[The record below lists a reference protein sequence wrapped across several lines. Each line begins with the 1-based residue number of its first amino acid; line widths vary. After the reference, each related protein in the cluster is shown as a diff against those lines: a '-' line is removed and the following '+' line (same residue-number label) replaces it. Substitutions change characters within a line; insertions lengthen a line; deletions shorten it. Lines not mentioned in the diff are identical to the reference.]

1 MADLWSD
8 DDGCV
13 DGGGGRPCLGQRWLQ
28 ARRLAGH
35 WQRRAA
41 AGLVQVEATGYDAAV
56 HHMLEINGGV
66 EGLVDFSAASDQIYS
81 GRCSWQWR
89 SSHLSKV
96 IDRLSLHLAIRL
108 YYRCSYREDK
118 QCLASKLVQQE
129 NHEDPPLFKVTYTY
143 EHTCNSAPV
152 PTPDVVAELPAPAT
166 GDALFLRFDSTGAGH
181 RDAHRIE
188 QERHYQQPAAPGS
201 GWPSM
206 MLSFD
211 SNSQQHEQCTFPSEL
226 PPAASSSFSTEG
238 LPAPPSTTDGGGDGF
253 STWDSLRY
261 GLNDHVHFGDHP
273 YLPNSGNDGDD
284 NY

>member
-1 MADLWSD
+1 MASPPHKRESFDFAD
-8 DDGCV
+8 
-13 DGGGGRPCLGQRWLQ
+13 PPAQ
-28 ARRLAGH
+28 
-35 WQRRAA
+35 
-41 AGLVQVEATGYDAAV
+41 EAMGSASASYSPP
-56 HHMLEINGGV
+56 GGV
-66 EGLVDFSAASDQIYS
+66 FGLSAPESSRRDS
-81 GRCSWQWR
+81 RKRRKDRPSWVKNTFTPHFDGHLWR
-89 SSHLSKV
+89 KYGQKNIKDSV
-96 IDRLSLHLAIRL
+96 FPRL

-188 QERHYQQPAAPGS
+188 QERHYQQSAAPGS

>member
-1 MADLWSD
+1 M
-8 DDGCV
+8 
-13 DGGGGRPCLGQRWLQ
+13 
-28 ARRLAGH
+28 
-35 WQRRAA
+35 
-41 AGLVQVEATGYDAAV
+41 
-56 HHMLEINGGV
+56 
-66 EGLVDFSAASDQIYS
+66 
-81 GRCSWQWR
+81 
-89 SSHLSKV
+89 
-96 IDRLSLHLAIRL
+96 
-108 YYRCSYREDK
+108 
-118 QCLASKLVQQE
+118 QQE

-143 EHTCNSAPV
+143 EHTCNTAPV

-181 RDAHRIE
+181 RDAHRME
-188 QERHYQQPAAPGS
+188 QEQHYQQPAAP

-226 PPAASSSFSTEG
+226 PPAASSSSFSTEG

-261 GLNDHVHFGDHP
+261 GLNDHVHFGDHS